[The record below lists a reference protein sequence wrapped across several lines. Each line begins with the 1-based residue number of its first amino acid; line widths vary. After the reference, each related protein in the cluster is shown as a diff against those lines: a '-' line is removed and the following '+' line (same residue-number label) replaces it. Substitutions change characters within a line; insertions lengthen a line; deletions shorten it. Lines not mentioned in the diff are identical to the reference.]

1 MGGDMEDRLCVQNM
15 CANQMST
22 TLNADSICGWS
33 YTKAP
38 EPQSYRE
45 RIEFPERVQAQLR
58 KRAEVA
64 GVGNDECVTKLLD
77 LLQYQESTFG
87 YLQKRID
94 EMSRSYRSIAEK
106 IESRIMKAEIGTL
119 NEDL

>member
-1 MGGDMEDRLCVQNM
+1 MEDHLCVQNS
-15 CANQMST
+15 CSVST
-22 TLNADSICGWS
+22 TLNANSLCGWR

-38 EPQSYRE
+38 ESLNYRE

-64 GVGNDECVTKLLD
+64 GVGNDECVTKLLG
-77 LLQYQESTFG
+77 LLQYQESTIG

-94 EMSRSYRSIAEK
+94 EMNRSYRSIAEK
-106 IESRIMKAEIGTL
+106 VESQIKEAERSA
-119 NEDL
+119 E